1 MASADISALKPIT
14 FLTSNMNKL
23 AEVRAILGDVPLTHN
38 PLDLVEI
45 QAGSLEAITAD
56 KCIRGSSAVGIS
68 LYNTIY

>member
-1 MASADISALKPIT
+1 MSSEDASSSKPIT
-14 FLTSNMNKL
+14 FLTSNANKL

-56 KCIRGSSAVGIS
+56 KCIRGAGAVGVFDI
-68 LYNTIY
+68 